1 VNNVLPGRQGLGNV
15 GGSIISSSLIAP
27 PFKDYLPKK
36 NIQNLGSSLL
46 KAS

>member
-1 VNNVLPGRQGLGNV
+1 MNNVLPGRQGLGNV

-27 PFKDYLPKK
+27 PFNDYMPKK